1 MSLGVPLAVS
11 NTEVF
16 NEVYDNGAIYFDPND
31 PEDIAQKISLIY
43 RDEKYRQ
50 LIANNAY
57 ARAQFFSW
65 KKAAAE
71 TLEVYQEAL
80 R

>member
-1 MSLGVPLAVS
+1 MGIPLAVS
-11 NTEVF
+11 NIEVF
-16 NEVYDNGAIYFDPND
+16 NEVYDNGAIYFDPSD
-31 PEDIAQKISLIY
+31 PEDVAQKVSLIL

-65 KKAAAE
+65 DKTAQE
-71 TLEVYQEAL
+71 TLAVYTEVL
-80 R
+80 L